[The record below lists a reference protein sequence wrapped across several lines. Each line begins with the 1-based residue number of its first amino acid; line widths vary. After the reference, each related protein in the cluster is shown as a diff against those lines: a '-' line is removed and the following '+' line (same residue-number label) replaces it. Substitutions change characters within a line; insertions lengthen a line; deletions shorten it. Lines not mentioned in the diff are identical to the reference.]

1 MHFNSCIWRIV
12 TTYTFYTMRHIIC
25 ACRWKAWRQS
35 FRHWFTQN
43 GTACANV
50 YANSSICALISY
62 TLLAWLYPL
71 FRSIR
76 RSLMLVSRC
85 VCTEEFWRSVGVIA
99 VITIRCMLYT
109 VSNIRFLFVF
119 LFEWIIIVREYK
131 SFATS
136 PSPLPFHWTDG
147 NSNETA
153 MRHPIKSYTWKVEAA
168 FLIVKA
174 YLVQCE
180 WLLWT
185 QMMKILC
192 TLLYLFYFFP
202 PYKNWREKKR
212 TKSFQ
217 IDELHTFFL
226 LYVVIVTHSH
236 TWC

>member
-1 MHFNSCIWRIV
+1 MKSMKTKFSPLIHTKRYGLCECICEFFDLCSHFI
-12 TTYTFYTMRHIIC
+12 H
-25 ACRWKAWRQS
+25 A
-35 FRHWFTQN
+35 
-43 GTACANV
+43 
-50 YANSSICALISY
+50 
-62 TLLAWLYPL
+62 LAWLYPL

-76 RSLMLVSRC
+76 RTLMLVSRC

-217 IDELHTFFL
+217 IDELHTFFYYMSL
-226 LYVVIVTHSH
+226 LLLTRTLGASVYSYREWEKARYPSSVITLE
-236 TWC
+236 